1 MKFAFLIIL
10 LAVADIS
17 AQSGRVKPA
26 ETPAPRPSP
35 KKAGNY
41 TLTNERERVVTPGKA
56 PSPTPTPL
64 VEDDEEMIRVDST
77 LVPIPL
83 SVIDSTGRAI
93 RNLKLEDIEL
103 FIDGGPAPIGEMT
116 RSDNPVRLVMLFDN
130 SGSVLAA
137 RKFEMDAAARFFRR
151 VLRPEKDMAALFSV
165 STVTRLEQP
174 LTPDRELLIDAIF
187 GFPPPEGAT
196 ALLDGIQL
204 AANYLKDVSGRR
216 VIVIVSD
223 GDDTK
228 TDTTFERALRT
239 AQTANCQIFVV
250 QTTGFENFIRT
261 GSRTG
266 NANIRSLAAERR
278 MQSFAGQTGGAVFIP
293 IDQTELDRAFDQISA
308 DLAEQYIL
316 SYYPEDDKGKAGQFR
331 QIEVKI
337 KDRDDLTIRA
347 RKGYYVSI
355 R

>member
-187 GFPPPEGAT
+187 GFPPPEE
-196 ALLDGIQL
+196 
-204 AANYLKDVSGRR
+204 RR
-216 VIVIVSD
+216 LCLMAFSSRPII
-223 GDDTK
+223 
-228 TDTTFERALRT
+228 
-239 AQTANCQIFVV
+239 
-250 QTTGFENFIRT
+250 
-261 GSRTG
+261 SRTFRG
-266 NANIRSLAAERR
+266 AALSSSYRTVTTQRPTQHSNGLFARRKPQIVRYLSYKRPVLKILFGQDQGPAMQTYVRSPPKEGCSPLPVKQAVPFSFLSIRQSSTAPLTRSQLTLPNNISSATILKMTKERR
-278 MQSFAGQTGGAVFIP
+278 ANS
-293 IDQTELDRAFDQISA
+293 DRS
-308 DLAEQYIL
+308 
-316 SYYPEDDKGKAGQFR
+316 R
-331 QIEVKI
+331 
-337 KDRDDLTIRA
+337 
-347 RKGYYVSI
+347 
-355 R
+355 